1 MIKKTIGLICWPWKK
16 FVNWLASGLP
26 EKKDGR

>member
-16 FVNWLASGLP
+16 FIDWLAKGLP
-26 EKKDGR
+26 EKKNER